1 MSICYKLKSW
11 NKLLNAQFNKY
22 DRALQQIS
30 YPDGI
35 FTISKADHD
44 KLKNTLFHHNFKQFD
59 HVLEGGIMIERWMV
73 DEFEFEYYKNVEG
86 RLCAVSEIEGKK
98 VDLRTMQEIELGTI
112 KVKEGY
118 VKVDE
123 LWSVLCDFDGYFDRD
138 YDYSNYTKEE
148 LWKVVDNLAGLI
160 EEVMFALEN
169 RKLED

>member
-86 RLCAVSEIEGKK
+86 RLCAVSEIDGKK

>member
-1 MSICYKLKSW
+1 
-11 NKLLNAQFNKY
+11 
-22 DRALQQIS
+22 
-30 YPDGI
+30 
-35 FTISKADHD
+35 
-44 KLKNTLFHHNFKQFD
+44 
-59 HVLEGGIMIERWMV
+59 MIERWMV

>member
-11 NKLLNAQFNKY
+11 DKLLNAQFNKY

-44 KLKNTLFHHNFKQFD
+44 KLKNTLFYHNFKQFD
-59 HVLEGGIMIERWMV
+59 HVLEGGIVIERWMV
-73 DEFEFEYYKNVEG
+73 DEFEFEYYENVEG

-138 YDYSNYTKEE
+138 YDYSSYTKEE